1 MAVQYRAGKY
11 LDELWETTSFG
22 TDNHFG
28 EVNLKQLHEASKSM
42 MSDMCRVFGVEGA
55 KDLNPEK
62 LSKPSVVKAQ
72 MAEWLHTAVFLLDQC
87 CFPVMSNA
95 RSQLDE
101 LQKEKIED
109 QTEIIRLQKR
119 LISQKNEELGLVSKT
134 VETKLKSYS
143 SVLQQSCS
151 AALSPKKIAA
161 AVQSATKEDDRSKE
175 VVMFGVPEEQE
186 ECTTSK
192 VTKVLEELDEK
203 PQISKCRRIGQK
215 TIGSVRPVIFTV
227 RNSDIVY
234 QILRKAKG
242 LRDIEGYKTV
252 YISPN
257 RTAEERIERRKLVS
271 ELKSKRSG
279 DPNSCYFI
287 RKGEIVK
294 AENSNV

>member
-134 VETKLKSYS
+134 VETELKSYS
-143 SVLQQSCS
+143 SAYSRAALLLFPLRKSPLQFRVLQRRM
-151 AALSPKKIAA
+151 IA
-161 AVQSATKEDDRSKE
+161 V
-175 VVMFGVPEEQE
+175 
-186 ECTTSK
+186 
-192 VTKVLEELDEK
+192 
-203 PQISKCRRIGQK
+203 
-215 TIGSVRPVIFTV
+215 
-227 RNSDIVY
+227 
-234 QILRKAKG
+234 
-242 LRDIEGYKTV
+242 
-252 YISPN
+252 
-257 RTAEERIERRKLVS
+257 
-271 ELKSKRSG
+271 KRS
-279 DPNSCYFI
+279 
-287 RKGEIVK
+287 
-294 AENSNV
+294 